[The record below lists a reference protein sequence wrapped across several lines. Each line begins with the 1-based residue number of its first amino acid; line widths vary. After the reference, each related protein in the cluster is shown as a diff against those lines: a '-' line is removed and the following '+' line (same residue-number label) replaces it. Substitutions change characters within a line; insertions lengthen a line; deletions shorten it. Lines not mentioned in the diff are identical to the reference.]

1 MATKQFNIGQIIY
14 IILDD
19 NEVTLPIPA
28 VVVEE
33 IVNKNLDGVRKV
45 YNVSLSSDFKKKIS
59 LDKIRGEIFES
70 IEEMEFQL
78 NERAK
83 QSISEMVDRVKDKST
98 ELSDAITR
106 RKEVDQFENENE

>member
-1 MATKQFNIGQIIY
+1 MAAKQFNIGQIIY

-45 YNVSLSSDFKKKIS
+45 YNISLSSDFKKKIS

-70 IEEMEFQL
+70 VEEMEKQL
-78 NERAK
+78 IERAK
-83 QSISEMVDRVKDKST
+83 QSISDMVERVKDKSL

-106 RKEVDQFENENE
+106 RKEVESFVEETE